1 MKKLRNLLAILLLAC
16 FMMGSQCQTTSTV
29 VAPQGPTATELNAVK
44 DEQIATLKKQAEE
57 QKAQRAREQAEASKA
72 ASSIKGGILKANAY
86 QLPGPPT
93 DAINEEAKVALTRL
107 PADDPAETV
116 ASLERAIKMIEG
128 KREEALALYAAARK
142 EAEVKQQVIVAKD
155 KELEKRDK
163 DIAARDS
170 QINELTKAA
179 QIEREEAAKLLKKTI
194 EDKDKELADFK
205 KEMAS
210 KERRWWIN
218 ATRIAGLGLIVLGA
232 LAAFILKAFP
242 EGAGLVG
249 AGLFIG
255 LTSIFID
262 WLTAQVWFPWLC
274 VAVGVG
280 TLVAG
285 YFAVRRMW
293 KIKKLDEMKTAAIQ
307 DAKDESTTLGDGT
320 WEKLSEHL
328 KYRMGDKNSFWGKEQ
343 KKAAAELG
351 LINPAAEAQTE
362 PTPKT

>member
-1 MKKLRNLLAILLLAC
+1 MKKLRNLLTILLLAC

-29 VAPQGPTATELNAVK
+29 VAPQGPTAAALSLEK
-44 DEQIATLKKQAEE
+44 DKQIAELKKQAEE
-57 QKAQRAREQAEASKA
+57 QKVQREREQAEASKA
-72 ASSIKGGILKANAY
+72 ASSIKGGILKANGY
-86 QLPGPPT
+86 QPPGPPT
-93 DAINEEAKVALTRL
+93 DAINEEAQVALTRL
-107 PADDPAETV
+107 PPDDPAETV

-142 EAEVKQQVIVAKD
+142 DAEVKQQVIVAKD
-155 KELEKRDK
+155 KELENRDK
-163 DIAARDS
+163 EIATRDGRIS
-170 QINELTKAA
+170 ELEKAA
-179 QIEREEAAKLLKKTI
+179 KAEREKAAVDLAKALEK
-194 EDKDKELADFK
+194 KDKELADYK

-210 KERRWWIN
+210 RERRWWIN

-274 VAVGVG
+274 VAVGIG
-280 TLVAG
+280 ALVAG

-293 KIKKLDEMKTAAIQ
+293 KIKKLDEMKTAALQ

-343 KKAAAELG
+343 KKVVAELG
-351 LINPAAEAQTE
+351 LINPAAEAA
-362 PTPKT
+362 PKT

>member
-1 MKKLRNLLAILLLAC
+1 MKKLRNIFAILLLMC
-16 FMMGSQCQTTSTV
+16 FMMGSQCQSTSTV
-29 VAPQGPTATELNAVK
+29 VAPQGPTATELNVVK

-57 QKAQRAREQAEASKA
+57 QKAQRDRERAEAAKA
-72 ASSIKGGILKANAY
+72 ASSVKGILKANEY
-86 QLPGPPT
+86 QPKGRPT
-93 DAINEEAKVALTRL
+93 EAVEQEGSVALTRL
-107 PADDPAETV
+107 PPDDPVETV
-116 ASLERAIKMIEG
+116 KSLQRAVEMVEKD
-128 KREEALALYAAARK
+128 RDNALAMYATARK
-142 EAEVKQQVIVAKD
+142 DAEAKQQVIVTKD
-155 KELEKRDK
+155 KELEKRDQE
-163 DIAARDS
+163 IATRDGRIS
-170 QINELTKAA
+170 ELEKAAQVEREKAAADLTKAM
-179 QIEREEAAKLLKKTI
+179 EK
-194 EDKDKELADFK
+194 KDKELADFK

-280 TLVAG
+280 ALVAG

-343 KKAAAELG
+343 KKSAAELG
-351 LINPAAEAQTE
+351 LINPAAEVQTE

>member
-1 MKKLRNLLAILLLAC
+1 
-16 FMMGSQCQTTSTV
+16 MGSQCQSTSTV
-29 VAPQGPTATELNAVK
+29 VAPQGPTATELSAAK
-44 DEQIATLKKQAEE
+44 DQQIETLKKQAEE

-86 QLPGPPT
+86 QPAGPPT
-93 DAINEEAKVALTRL
+93 EAINEEAKVALTRL
-107 PADDPAETV
+107 PPDDPAETV
-116 ASLERAIKMIEG
+116 AALERAIEMVEG
-128 KREEALALYAAARK
+128 ERGKAMALYAAARK

-155 KELEKRDK
+155 KELEKRDQEISK
-163 DIAARDS
+163 RDTEIA
-170 QINELTKAA
+170 NLTKAA
-179 QIEREEAAKLLKKTI
+179 QLEREKAATDLAAALAK
-194 EDKDKELADFK
+194 KDKELADFK
-205 KEMAS
+205 AEIAS

-280 TLVAG
+280 ALIAG

-293 KIKKLDEMKTAAIQ
+293 KIKKLDEMKTAALQ
-307 DAKDESTTLGDGT
+307 DAKDESTTLGDDA

-328 KYRMGDKNSFWGKEQ
+328 KYRMGDKNSFWGKAQMKEV
-343 KKAAAELG
+343 AALG
-351 LINPAAEAQTE
+351 LVNPAAEKPVETE
-362 PTPKT
+362 SQSVLKT